1 LRQQAAQRQAQIQQQ
16 QAQERALNEQRERQR
31 QDYLQRMRM
40 FEALNS
46 INPAAAAA
54 AAGGRSTS
62 VQEFP
67 SVSGQSYIITWADVT
82 DNLWKFVV
90 YNHGTGQLSDTH
102 VTNLVI
108 SDWTLNSD
116 SKTVQSKG
124 FTLEFENNNND
135 TFRIYFVN
143 ADGTVVGE
151 KSLDTEED
159 FQYTERAAGY
169 LGTLAGVSTFYH
181 FDGDNVRT
189 HTFPGISDNN
199 IEIDNA
205 SYDDVTAD
213 GSMIIEA
220 PDNENYYI
228 ARPNGDLVDVSQYFN
243 ADTDSFRMDY
253 STNFIEK
260 ASDTYINIV
269 SQEGSLLNTFDLA
282 PFNEASLGFD
292 YTIDESWF
300 YGENC
305 AGAEYNEGSVRLFV
319 SYDGDSNEFVSLT
332 FPNADEIVVRS
343 IRDWDRPVSSFGK
356 SLIIS
361 SSVLEETVIEGDV
374 VLLRDDLGY
383 ITNITGGFNMWWLPK
398 GATAFNNVDLTSVGT
413 FSFVLGDEDFDSNRS
428 FTLGEN
434 PIFMY
439 ALENSEIIVGF
450 LEEGGFSTQSTGI
463 LSASCS
469 NIWGHNIGEH
479 SFAVFDVDYTSNR
492 IWQMYDSNS
501 KVAETQT
508 TGDWS
513 WGDGDTIQS
522 LRNGTL
528 AVIDSGDTSN
538 SFIYTT
544 EIGLTAGPTGLGK
557 VYNRIPYGING
568 GIAYEYQVITQYIPG
583 EEDNQYVDG
592 FYVLSKSGLSE
603 YVEFFVGGASPSATY
618 LVNDDEGG
626 DKYCIG
632 SEMISFRLQDSDTGY
647 HRYQVYNRSTLELI
661 HDYQYNNSDTNYYP
675 FDNRFYVEDDD
686 NAGNVEIRL
695 VSLSGFEVLNLQT
708 NTFVD
713 EFGMTQSNFNREAND
728 AEDND

>member
-1 LRQQAAQRQAQIQQQ
+1 MAGKSIDDILRQQAAQRQAQIQQQ

-46 INPAAAAA
+46 VNQSVSAA

-67 SVSGQSYIITWADVT
+67 SVSGQSYIITWADDT

-108 SDWTLNSD
+108 SDWDLEDDYRAIHT
-116 SKTVQSKG
+116 KG
-124 FTLEFENNNND
+124 FTLEFQNNTDD
-135 TFRIYFVN
+135 TYRIYFVN
-143 ADGTVVGE
+143 ANGTVVGE

-159 FQYTERAAGY
+159 FEYTSRAAGY

-199 IEIDNA
+199 IEINDA

-213 GSMIIEA
+213 GSMMVEA
-220 PDNENYYI
+220 PDDENYYI

-243 ADTDSFRMDY
+243 ADDSSFRMDY
-253 STNFIEK
+253 NTNFIEK

-305 AGAEYNEGSVRLFV
+305 AGAEYNEGTVRLFV

-332 FPNADEIVVRS
+332 FPNADEKVVRS

-356 SLIIS
+356 NLIIS
-361 SSVLEETVIEGDV
+361 SSGLDV
-374 VLLRDDLGY
+374 NDSLGY
-383 ITNITGGFNMWWLPK
+383 ITNNTNAGFNMWWLPK

-413 FSFVLGDEDFDSNRS
+413 FSFVLGDEDFDSSRS

-479 SFAVFDVDYTSNR
+479 SFAVFDVDYTPNR
-492 IWQMYDSNS
+492 IWQIYDSNS

-508 TGDWS
+508 TDNWS
-513 WGDGDTIQS
+513 WGDSDTIQS

-528 AVIDSGDTSN
+528 AVIDSDDTSN

-557 VYNRIPYGING
+557 VYNRIPYAIDG

-603 YVEFFVGGASPSATY
+603 YVEFAGTY
-618 LVNDDEGG
+618 SVNDDEDS

-632 SEMISFRLQDSDTGY
+632 SEMISFELRDSDTGNY
-647 HRYQVYNRSTLELI
+647 RYQVYNRSTLELI
-661 HDYQYNNSDTNYYP
+661 HDYQYNNSDTNYFP
-675 FDNRFYVEDDD
+675 FDNRFYVEYDD

-695 VSLSGFEVLNLQT
+695 VSLSGVQVLNLQT
-708 NTFVD
+708 T
-713 EFGMTQSNFNREAND
+713 NFNREAND

>member
-1 LRQQAAQRQAQIQQQ
+1 MAGKSIEDILRQQAAQRQAEYAREVNIY
-16 QAQERALNEQRERQR
+16 EQRERQR

-40 FEALNS
+40 FEALNNTNQS
-46 INPAAAAA
+46 ASAAS
-54 AAGGRSTS
+54 AGGSRQQVT
-62 VQEFP
+62 VQDFP
-67 SVSGQSYIITWADVT
+67 SVSGQSYIITWADDT

-90 YNHGTGQLSDTH
+90 YNHDTGQLSDTH

-108 SDWTLNSD
+108 SDWSLSD
-116 SKTVQSKG
+116 DDKAIQSKG
-124 FTLEFENNNND
+124 FTLEFQNNTDD
-135 TFRIYFVN
+135 TYRIYFVN
-143 ADGTVVGE
+143 ANGTVVGE
-151 KSLDTEED
+151 KSLDTKAD
-159 FQYTERAAGY
+159 FQYTERATGY

-189 HTFPGISDNN
+189 HTFPGIIVGD
-199 IEIDNA
+199 IEIDDA

-213 GSMIIEA
+213 GSMIVEA
-220 PDNENYYI
+220 PNNENYYI

-243 ADTDSFRMDY
+243 ADTNTFRMDY
-253 STNFIEK
+253 NTNFIEK

-269 SQEGSLLNTFDLA
+269 SQEGSLLNTFDLT
-282 PFNEASLGFD
+282 PFNEASNGSN

-305 AGAEYNEGSVRLFV
+305 AGAEYNEGTVRLFV

-332 FPNADEIVVRS
+332 FSNADERVVKSR
-343 IRDWDRPVSSFGK
+343 RDWERPVSSFGK
-356 SLIIS
+356 NLIIS
-361 SSVLEETVIEGDV
+361 STNENGTDS
-374 VLLRDDLGY
+374 LGY
-383 ITNITGGFNMWWLPK
+383 ISNITGGFNMWWLPK
-398 GATAFNNVDLTSVGT
+398 GATEFNHIDLTSVGT
-413 FSFVLGDEDFDSNRS
+413 FSFVLGDGYGDGSGFDGNRS

-479 SFAVFDVDYTSNR
+479 SFAVFDVDYTSNK
-492 IWQMYDSNS
+492 IWQMYDNNE

-508 TGDWS
+508 TTSWS
-513 WGDGDTIQS
+513 WGDGSTRGS

-544 EIGLTAGPTGLGK
+544 EIGLTAGPTGLGNI
-557 VYNRIPYGING
+557 YNDLEDKYGING
-568 GIAYEYQVITQYIPG
+568 GISYEYQVITQFIPG
-583 EEDNQYVDG
+583 EEGNQYVDG

-603 YVEFFVGGASPSATY
+603 YVEFTGTSSATY
-618 LVNDDEGG
+618 SVNN
-626 DKYCIG
+626 YRIG

-647 HRYQVYNRSTLELI
+647 HRYQVYNRSTLALI
-661 HDYQYNNSDTNYYP
+661 HNHQYNNDTTSYFPY
-675 FDNRFYVEDDD
+675 DNRFYVEDDD

-695 VSLSGFEVLNLQT
+695 VSLSGVQVLNLQT
-708 NTFVD
+708 T
-713 EFGMTQSNFNREAND
+713 SFNREAND
-728 AEDND
+728 AVDNV

>member
-1 LRQQAAQRQAQIQQQ
+1 MAGKSIEDILRQQAAQRQAQIQQQ

-46 INPAAAAA
+46 INPSAAAA

-67 SVSGQSYIITWADVT
+67 SVSGQSYIITWADDT

-90 YNHGTGQLSDTH
+90 YNHDTGQLSSTH
-102 VTNLVI
+102 VTNLII
-108 SDWTLNSD
+108 SDWALND
-116 SKTVQSKG
+116 DERAIQSKG
-124 FTLEFENNNND
+124 FSLEFQNNTDD
-135 TFRIYFVN
+135 TYRIYFVN
-143 ADGTVVGE
+143 AEGTVVGE
-151 KSLDTEED
+151 KSLDTNED

-169 LGTLAGVSTFYH
+169 LGELNGVSTFYH

-189 HTFPGISDNN
+189 HTFPGISVGD

-205 SYDDVTAD
+205 GHDDVTAD
-213 GSMIIEA
+213 GSMMVEA
-220 PDNENYYI
+220 PDDENYYI

-243 ADTDSFRMDY
+243 TDAGDFRMDFN
-253 STNFIEK
+253 TNFIQKE
-260 ASDTYINIV
+260 SDTYINIV
-269 SQEGSLLNTFDLA
+269 SQEGSLLNTFDLT
-282 PFNEASLGFD
+282 PFNESFNVSN
-292 YTIDESWF
+292 YTLDEGWF

-305 AGAEYNEGSVRLFV
+305 AGAEYNEGTVRLFV

-332 FPNADEIVVRS
+332 FPNADEIVVKSR
-343 IRDWDRPVSSFGK
+343 RDWDRPVSSFGK
-356 SLIIS
+356 NLIIS
-361 SSVLEETVIEGDV
+361 SSDLDV
-374 VLLRDDLGY
+374 NDSLGY
-383 ITNITGGFNMWWLPK
+383 ITNNTNAGFNMWWLPK
-398 GATAFNNVDLTSVGT
+398 GATVFNNVDLTSVGT
-413 FSFVLGDEDFDSNRS
+413 FSFVLGDEDFTSNRS

-479 SFAVFDVDYTSNR
+479 SFAVFDVGSDR
-492 IWQMYDSNS
+492 IWQMYDNNE

-508 TGDWS
+508 TDNWS
-513 WGDGDTIQS
+513 WGDEDGRSS

-557 VYNRIPYGING
+557 VYNRIPYAING

-603 YVEFFVGGASPSATY
+603 YVEFTGTY
-618 LVNDDEGG
+618 SVNDDEGG

-632 SEMISFRLQDSDTGY
+632 SEMISFELRDSDTGNY
-647 HRYQVYNRSTLELI
+647 RYQVYNRSTLELI
-661 HDYQYNNSDTNYYP
+661 HDYQYNNNDTNYYP
-675 FDNRFYVEDDD
+675 YDNRFYVEYNDES
-686 NAGNVEIRL
+686 GNVEIRL
-695 VSLSGFEVLNLQT
+695 VSLSGVQVLNLQT
-708 NTFVD
+708 T
-713 EFGMTQSNFNREAND
+713 NFQREAND

>member
-1 LRQQAAQRQAQIQQQ
+1 MAGKSIEDILRQQAAQRQAQIQQQ

-46 INPAAAAA
+46 INPLAAAA
-54 AAGGRSTS
+54 AAGGSRSTS

-67 SVSGQSYIITWADVT
+67 SVSGQSYIITWADDT
-82 DNLWKFVV
+82 DNLWKFLV
-90 YNHGTGQLSDTH
+90 YNHSTGQVSSTH

-108 SDWTLNSD
+108 SDWDLND
-116 SKTVQSKG
+116 DERAIQSKG
-124 FTLEFENNNND
+124 FSLEFQNNTDD
-135 TFRIYFVN
+135 TYRIYFVN
-143 ADGTVVGE
+143 AEGTVVGE
-151 KSLDTEED
+151 KSLDTNED

-189 HTFPGISDNN
+189 HTFDIDIDD
-199 IEIDNA
+199 IEIDDA
-205 SYDDVTAD
+205 GHDDVTAD
-213 GSMIIEA
+213 GSMMVEA
-220 PDNENYYI
+220 PDDENYYI

-243 ADTDSFRMDY
+243 TDAGDFRMDY
-253 STNFIEK
+253 NTNFIQKE
-260 ASDTYINIV
+260 SDTIINIV
-269 SQEGSLLNTFDLA
+269 SQEGSLLNTFDLT
-282 PFNEASLGFD
+282 PFNEASNGSNYEL
-292 YTIDESWF
+292 DEGWF

-305 AGAEYNEGSVRLFV
+305 SGADYNEGTVKLLV

-332 FPNADEIVVRS
+332 FSEASNVRL
-343 IRDWDRPVSSFGK
+343 IRSRRDLQRPVSSFGK
-356 SLIIS
+356 NLIIS
-361 SSVLEETVIEGDV
+361 STNEDGE
-374 VLLRDDLGY
+374 DDLGY
-383 ITNITGGFNMWWLPK
+383 ISNITGGFNIWWLPK
-398 GATAFNNVDLTSVGT
+398 GATEFNHIDLTSVGT
-413 FSFVLGDEDFDSNRS
+413 FSFVLGEGDADGEGSGFTANRS

-492 IWQMYDSNS
+492 IWQIYDSNS

-508 TGDWS
+508 TDNWS
-513 WGDGDTIQS
+513 WGDGDTRRS

-528 AVIDSGDTSN
+528 AVIDSDDTTN

-544 EIGLTAGPTGLGK
+544 EIGLTAGPTGIGNI
-557 VYNRIPYGING
+557 YNNLEDKYGING
-568 GIAYEYQVITQYIPG
+568 GISYEYQVITQFIPG

-603 YVEFFVGGASPSATY
+603 YVEFFVGGLSPSATY
-618 LVNDDEGG
+618 SVNS
-626 DKYCIG
+626 YCIG

-661 HDYQYNNSDTNYYP
+661 HDYQYNNSDTNYFP
-675 FDNRFYVEDDD
+675 FDNRFYVEYDD

-695 VSLSGFEVLNLQT
+695 VSLSGVQVLNLQT
-708 NTFVD
+708 TDF
-713 EFGMTQSNFNREAND
+713 QREAND
-728 AEDND
+728 AEDNN

>member
-1 LRQQAAQRQAQIQQQ
+1 MAGKSIEDILRQQAAQRQAQIQQQ

-46 INPAAAAA
+46 INPLAAAA
-54 AAGGRSTS
+54 AAGGSRSTS

-67 SVSGQSYIITWADVT
+67 SVSGQSYIITWADDT
-82 DNLWKFVV
+82 DNLWKFLV
-90 YNHGTGQLSDTH
+90 YNHSTGQLSSTH

-108 SDWTLNSD
+108 SDWDLND
-116 SKTVQSKG
+116 DERAIQSKG
-124 FTLEFENNNND
+124 FSLEFQNNTDD
-135 TFRIYFVN
+135 TYRIYFVN
-143 ADGTVVGE
+143 AEGTLVGE
-151 KSLDTEED
+151 KSLDTNED

-189 HTFPGISDNN
+189 HTFDIDIDD
-199 IEIDNA
+199 IEIDDA
-205 SYDDVTAD
+205 GHDDVTAD
-213 GSMIIEA
+213 GSMMVEA
-220 PDNENYYI
+220 PNNENYYI

-243 ADTDSFRMDY
+243 TDAGDFRMDY
-253 STNFIEK
+253 NTNFIQKE
-260 ASDTYINIV
+260 SDTIINIV
-269 SQEGSLLNTFDLA
+269 SQEGSLLNTFDLT
-282 PFNEASLGFD
+282 PFNEASNGSNYEL
-292 YTIDESWF
+292 DEGWF

-305 AGAEYNEGSVRLFV
+305 SGTDYNEGTVKLLV

-332 FPNADEIVVRS
+332 FSEASNVRLIRS
-343 IRDWDRPVSSFGK
+343 RRDWQRPVSSFGK
-356 SLIIS
+356 NLIIS
-361 SSVLEETVIEGDV
+361 STNEDGE
-374 VLLRDDLGY
+374 DDLGY
-383 ITNITGGFNMWWLPK
+383 ISNITGGFNIWWLPK
-398 GATAFNNVDLTSVGT
+398 GATEFNHIDLTSVGT
-413 FSFVLGDEDFDSNRS
+413 FSFVLGDGDADGEDSGFTANRS
-428 FTLGEN
+428 FTFGEN

-492 IWQMYDSNS
+492 IWQIYDSNS

-508 TGDWS
+508 TDNWS
-513 WGDGDTIQS
+513 WGDGDTRRS

-528 AVIDSGDTSN
+528 AVIDSDDTSN

-544 EIGLTAGPTGLGK
+544 EIGLTAGPTGLGNI
-557 VYNRIPYGING
+557 YNNLEDKYGING
-568 GIAYEYQVITQYIPG
+568 GISYEYQVITQFIPG

-603 YVEFFVGGASPSATY
+603 YVEFFVGGLSPSATY
-618 LVNDDEGG
+618 SVNS
-626 DKYCIG
+626 YCIG

-661 HDYQYNNSDTNYYP
+661 HDYQYNNSDTNYFPY
-675 FDNRFYVEDDD
+675 DNRFYVEYDD

-695 VSLSGFEVLNLQT
+695 VSLSGVQVLNLQT
-708 NTFVD
+708 TDF
-713 EFGMTQSNFNREAND
+713 QREAND
-728 AEDND
+728 AEDNG